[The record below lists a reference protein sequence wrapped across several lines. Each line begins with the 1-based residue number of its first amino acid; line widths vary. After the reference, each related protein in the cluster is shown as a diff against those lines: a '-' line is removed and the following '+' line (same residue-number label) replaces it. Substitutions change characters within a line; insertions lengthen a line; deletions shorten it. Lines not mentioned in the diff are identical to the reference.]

1 MSINKRGS
9 IWHIDITTK
18 YQRLRRSA
26 ETTSRKAAQE
36 LHDRLKSE
44 AWEQDRLGIKPKH
57 TFDEAALRWLDE
69 KDHKRSIKD
78 DIAKIDFFRKEIG
91 NEYLQDITRDQIGNL
106 LMQFKTPATKNR
118 YVALLRAIFRRAR
131 DVWDWVD
138 KAPAFQTYV
147 EPDKRISYLTEEQFT
162 ELLHELPEPHRS
174 AAVVAVST
182 GLRKSNVYGLRW
194 DQVDLERRMA
204 WIHPDQAKAKRAIP
218 VPLNDDA
225 VAAISAQDGKSEK
238 FVFPCDPMSW
248 KAWQAV
254 LQKVGLPEAFRW
266 HDLRHTFASWHAMAG
281 TPMHVIQE
289 LGGWRSAAM
298 LQRYAH
304 LSQGHLI
311 DQAKNISIRSKP
323 KLKAVA

>member
-1 MSINKRGS
+1 MPIKKRGE
-9 IWHIDITTK
+9 IWYIDITTK
-18 YQRLRRSA
+18 YQRIRRSA

-36 LHDRLKSE
+36 LHDKLCAE
-44 AWEQDRLGIKPKH
+44 AWEQDRLGIKPRH

-69 KDHKRSIKD
+69 KDYKRSIRD
-78 DIAKIDFFRKEIG
+78 DIAKIEFFRNNIG
-91 NEYLQDITRDQIGNL
+91 TEDLQDITRDQIANL
-106 LMQFKTPATKNR
+106 MQQFKTPATRNR

-138 KAPAFQTYV
+138 KVPAFQTYV
-147 EPDKRISYLTEEQFT
+147 EPDKRIAYLTEDQFCS
-162 ELLHELPEPHRS
+162 LLRNLPEPHRS

-182 GLRKSNVYGLRW
+182 GLRKSNIYGLRW
-194 DQVDLERRMA
+194 DQVELERRMA

-225 VAAISAQDGKSEK
+225 HAAIASQQGNESEL
-238 FVFPCDPMSW
+238 VFPSGPMARKSW
-248 KAWQAV
+248 ISALRRSGV
-254 LQKVGLPEAFRW
+254 PETFRW

-281 TPMHVIQE
+281 TPLHVIQE

-304 LSQGHLI
+304 LSQDHLI
-311 DQAKNISIRSKP
+311 GQAMNISIRSKP

>member
-1 MSINKRGS
+1 MSIYKRGEV
-9 IWHIDITTK
+9 WHLDITTK
-18 YQRLRRSA
+18 YQRIRRSA

-36 LHDRLKSE
+36 LHDKLKAE

-57 TFDEAALRWLDE
+57 TFEEAALRWLDE
-69 KDHKRSIKD
+69 KDHKRSIRD
-78 DIAKIDFFRKEIG
+78 DIAKIEFFRKEIG
-91 NEYLQDITRDQIGNL
+91 LEYLQDITRDQIGNL
-106 LMQFKTPATKNR
+106 MMQFKTPATKNR

-138 KAPAFQTYV
+138 RAPAFQTYV
-147 EPDKRISYLTEEQFT
+147 EPSKRIAYLTEEQFAAV
-162 ELLHELPEPHRS
+162 LRELPEPHYS
-174 AAVVAVST
+174 AAILAVST

-194 DQVDLERRMA
+194 DQVDLDRRMA

-225 VAAISAQDGKSEK
+225 VAALKAQQGKHEEL
-238 FVFPCDPMSW
+238 VFPDGVMSRKSW
-248 KAWQAV
+248 KSALRRSGV
-254 LQKVGLPEAFRW
+254 PETFRW

-304 LSQGHLI
+304 LSQDHLI
-311 DQAKNISIRSKP
+311 EQARNISIRSKP
-323 KLKAVA
+323 LLKVVA

>member
-18 YQRLRRSA
+18 YQRIRRSA

-36 LHDRLKSE
+36 LHDRLKTE
-44 AWEQDRLGIKPKH
+44 AWEQDRLGIRPKH

-69 KDHKRSIKD
+69 KEHKRSIKD
-78 DIAKIDFFRKEIG
+78 DIAKIDFFRQEIG
-91 NEYLQDITRDQIGNL
+91 SEYLQDITRDQIANL
-106 LMQFKTPATKNR
+106 MVQFNTPATRNR
-118 YVALLRAIFRRAR
+118 YIALLRAIFRRAR
-131 DVWDWVD
+131 DVWEWVD
-138 KAPAFQTYV
+138 RVPAFQTYV
-147 EPDKRISYLTEEQFT
+147 EPDKRIAYLTEEQFGA
-162 ELLHELPEPHRS
+162 LMRELPEPHRS
-174 AAVVAVST
+174 AAIVAVST

-194 DQVDLERRMA
+194 DQVDLDRRMA

-225 VAAISAQDGKSEK
+225 HAAIRLQIGQGADL
-238 FVFPCDPMSW
+238 VFPAGPMHRKSW
-248 KAWQAV
+248 IAALRRSGV
-254 LQKVGLPEAFRW
+254 PETFRW

-304 LSQGHLI
+304 LSQDHLI